1 MSRYTTYAAAAL
13 AAIPAIAMVQPA
25 YAGQEESHKL
35 AMQIISLTD
44 DISAN
49 LEELVKRVKEP
60 FSEIQAL
67 ITASCIVQKDN
78 ALYKLKEESGLTKRD
93 LSRMSK
99 SAKACKERND
109 KSLNSLTDEDYDEM
123 NDATRAALLIL
134 AYTSRP
140 EDSEERRMVIKA
152 CETLLRSAIENTTV
166 VLENIVSKED
176 ADSLAEILPVIDYH
190 VTIISTHMTYLDKDA
205 YEALSDD
212 VQEEL
217 TRMYDA
223 MKDLKSEGYHG
234 NEDLRK
240 FCEDKLN

>member
-1 MSRYTTYAAAAL
+1 
-13 AAIPAIAMVQPA
+13 MVQPA

-35 AMQIISLTD
+35 AMQIISLSD
-44 DISAN
+44 DISTN
-49 LEELVKRVKEP
+49 LEELVKRIKEP
-60 FSEIQAL
+60 ASEIQAL
-67 ITASCIVQKDN
+67 ITASCIIQKDN
-78 ALYKLKEESGLTKRD
+78 ALYELKEESGLTKRD
-93 LSRMSK
+93 IARMSK
-99 SAKACKERND
+99 KAEACKERNE
-109 KSLNSLTDEDYDEM
+109 KNINSLSDEDYDEM
-123 NDATRAALLIL
+123 NNATRAALLIL

-140 EDSEERRMVIKA
+140 EDSKERKIVIKA

-176 ADSLAEILPVIDYH
+176 ADSLASLLPLIDHH
-190 VTIISTHMTYLDKDA
+190 VTIISTHMTYLDEDA

-217 TRMYDA
+217 TRMYEA